1 MRGIGVGNGATATSS
16 TETGAYTLG
25 NMTTGTPPA
34 KNPGAR
40 YWVPSENEWY
50 KAAYY
55 DPNKSGTGV
64 GGYWSYATQSDTA
77 PSTVTAN
84 ELGNGSAGSA
94 GNFANYDNNARWI
107 TDLSGNPTS
116 QFTTVALTAVQA

>member
-1 MRGIGVGNGATATSS
+1 MTTAFARNKKSVLRGIGVGNGATATSS

-25 NMTTGTPPA
+25 SFDDRHPPGE
-34 KNPGAR
+34 KPGAR

-55 DPNKSGTGV
+55 DPNKSGSGV

-77 PSTVTAN
+77 PSRVTAN
-84 ELGNGSAGSA
+84 ELGNGSAGST
-94 GNFANYDNNARWI
+94 GNFANYQNGAQWI
-107 TDLSGNPTS
+107 
-116 QFTTVALTAVQA
+116 LT